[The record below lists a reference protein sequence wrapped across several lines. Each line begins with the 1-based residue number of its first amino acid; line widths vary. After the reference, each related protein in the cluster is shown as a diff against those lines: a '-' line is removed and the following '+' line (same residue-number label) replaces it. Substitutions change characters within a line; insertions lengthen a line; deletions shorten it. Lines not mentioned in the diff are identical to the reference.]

1 MSSKNR
7 KETGTNKR
15 TAGRSTGERARQG
28 RQRYAVFIAVAV
40 AMMFVVTAFTV
51 AEQNVDV
58 ADASEAEGLNYVLDG
73 TVMTITIANGGTMP
87 NYTTSTLSS
96 RPWNGVITTFTEVIM
111 PIGLTSVGSYAFYG
125 ATSMV
130 KITLTSSVTAIGVSA
145 FQDSGLV
152 SITIPRNVSSIG
164 DDAFKGC
171 TNLTAIGVNANN
183 PTYMSEDGVLFTKAT
198 ADRTLLVYPNKHH
211 GTFYL
216 ESDGVSSKE
225 YVIPYG
231 TIKIYKEAFRGNQY
245 LEFVVITEAVQQIQ
259 QYAFAETKLCA
270 VQFPRSVT
278 NMGVGAFMN
287 CTELMGVGFA
297 EVSTDPSNPYGL
309 SVIPAKCFAGCTK
322 LMSIITAR
330 NGGAISYTASG
341 DDASFPVTDWTK
353 WYEHNGY
360 RQGKTAYSA
369 LTGAP
374 TLDADSMIFDR
385 ITFTYKDGSASKS
398 EGGTAVGDRF
408 DFYIDTQTSFPGIS
422 ISRGYPG
429 GDRNNY
435 DESMT
440 TKVML
445 IQDGVTVCGVA
456 SSKSL
461 VDQLYLLEYYVIPDS
476 ATSQNYLYET
486 PNLVKLVYIPK
497 TCTLTY
503 SVNPWKT
510 TMRGLIISD
519 ENPYLEEV
527 DGVIQRTSDHR
538 AVNFF
543 PSTTTIVENGL
554 YNSGDGSAQ
563 NQGQYGLIQISPDA
577 ERILSRFQWF
587 VETLVRQSVAS
598 LEKDSGGTMNLQYLS
613 SWNQSRMKGT
623 IDYLLLDVNGTRS
636 SGYHA
641 FYPYNATE
649 STAATMTL
657 SAGVLYCRE
666 NPYGTNLVKTD
677 SVTGAKYA
685 LIPLTTAPDAEGERT
700 ATGMYTLLVMGSK
713 EMMGTGSDLTAL
725 TGATSS
731 ARPDWCTYIDN
742 GTVKHIV
749 IQNCFTTIGAYTF
762 ASSSYS
768 ANNTVGITLPSN
780 VTSVGAYAFQN
791 LHIQRIFLP
800 SGLTSLDLSCFDMCK
815 DLAYIHVS
823 DSNTAFTSVD
833 GILMTLEAETDE
845 GTGTTTYTNTGNAVC
860 IPASIGTEFTMPDEV
875 VTISS
880 GAAKNSKMK
889 SIDLNNTTAVQS
901 YAFYGSV
908 FTDLNT
914 GKVITIG
921 EYAFAGSSDLRSVQL
936 SRALT
941 TISANAFSDTDVEM
955 FSLESITGVYEE
967 ITIAPG
973 SIPTPTVGWY
983 ENGALKIDD
992 IAFKRGNFYTKGEV
1006 TEGFSKLGDNGLYYR
1021 QVESGDQNIL
1031 IIRHSDTTKDGTMP
1045 NFDTT
1050 SEGRSPFQTSTTS
1063 VILPATLRTV
1073 GNYAFYNLGNLSSIT
1088 IPTKVV
1094 SIGEGAFQGTALSSV
1109 TIPNSVTALGD
1120 GAFYG
1125 LSTLKSATIGS
1136 GIATISES
1144 AFASTGLTTMAIP
1157 STVTAI
1163 GESAFASTE
1172 SLTSVDL
1179 GTSLKTI
1186 GACAFS
1192 GSGLT
1197 GSISI
1202 PQSVT
1207 SIGEE
1212 AFKRS
1217 TSSSTGGITAL
1228 NIGGKVAT
1236 IGNRAFSG
1244 HGALATVM
1252 ILGSDTL
1259 DIGANAFSTYDSET
1273 PVSYTDILYKRNS
1286 EGAASV
1292 LGTGTARGFAYTAGE
1307 TGTCIQVGANIKA
1320 VYASPTLFI
1329 TGSGEF
1335 YESSS
1340 ESWAE
1345 GALDAWKGYVP
1356 TNMYLVGDLTVA
1368 SDIFDSTNA
1377 ANIISNLKEMTVTSS
1392 ATTFSQGLLSPYQ
1405 ITDLRIPAGLDCSIA
1420 FVSADSTVMM
1430 DTLKNLRLSGSG
1442 AANYTAENYTKTPW
1456 QLSAG
1461 FQKVILEEDVDSIG
1475 AYMFKGM
1482 DVSYLDLSN
1491 ITSIGSNAF
1500 NGSGFTSLNLKGGY
1514 LAATASTSVES
1525 VYLGDGAFDGN
1536 AIKTVEVTDASGTF
1550 TLNAGTDCSFV
1561 QSGRYLVIISDTIA
1575 YPVWYD
1581 DSGRWVTTFMDGGS
1595 YAVGSLEDV
1604 KENTYTASLTTT
1616 M

>member
-1 MSSKNR
+1 
-7 KETGTNKR
+7 
-15 TAGRSTGERARQG
+15 
-28 RQRYAVFIAVAV
+28 
-40 AMMFVVTAFTV
+40 MMFVVTAFTV

-87 NYTTSTLSS
+87 NYTTDTLSS

-111 PIGLTSVGSYAFYG
+111 PTGLTSVGSYAFYG
-125 ATSMV
+125 ATSME
-130 KITLTSSVTAIGVSA
+130 KITLTSSVTEIGVSA

-152 SITIPRNVSSIG
+152 SIAVPRNVSSIG

-171 TNLTAIGVNANN
+171 TDLTAIDVNANN

-360 RQGKTAYSA
+360 RQGKDAYSA

-385 ITFTYKDGSASKS
+385 NTFVYENGSTTKASL
-398 EGGTAVGDRF
+398 TIAGDRF
-408 DFYIDTQTSFPGIS
+408 AFYADSQTSFPGIS

-429 GDRNNY
+429 GSSTVY

-456 SSKSL
+456 KSRSL
-461 VDQLYLLEYYVIPDS
+461 VDQLYNLEYYVIPDS
-476 ATSQNYLYET
+476 AISQNYLHST
-486 PNLVKLVYIPK
+486 PNLIKMVYIPK
-497 TCTLTY
+497 SCTLTY

-510 TMRGLIISD
+510 TMRGLIISED
-519 ENPYLEEV
+519 NSYLETI
-527 DGVIQRTSDHR
+527 DGVIQLTANHY

-543 PSTTTIVENGL
+543 PSSTTIVENGL
-554 YNSGDGSAQ
+554 YNSGDGPAG
-563 NQGQYGLIQISPDA
+563 NIGQYGLLQISPDA
-577 ERILSRFQWF
+577 MLNSWRIHTDFFFDTF
-587 VETLVRQSVAS
+587 VNQSTVS
-598 LEKDSGGTMNLQYLS
+598 LEKQSDETANLEYLA
-613 SWNQSRMKGT
+613 SWEQSKMKNS
-623 IDYLLLDVNGTRS
+623 IDYLLLDLNGTRDS
-636 SGYHA
+636 SYHA

-649 STAATMTL
+649 STVATRTL
-657 SAGVLYCRE
+657 SAGILYCRE
-666 NPYGTNLVKTD
+666 NPSGTNLVKTD

-685 LIPLTTAPDAEGERT
+685 LIPLTTAPDSEGNRT
-700 ATGMYTLLVMGSK
+700 PTGMYTLLVMGSK
-713 EMMGTGSDLTAL
+713 EMMGTASDLTTLA
-725 TGATSS
+725 GATSS
-731 ARPDWCTYIDN
+731 LRPDWCTYIDN

-800 SGLTSLDLSCFDMCK
+800 SGLTTLDLSCFEMCK

-823 DSNTAFTSVD
+823 KSNTVFTSVD
-833 GILMTLEAETDE
+833 GVLMTLESETDE
-845 GTGTTTYTNTGNAVC
+845 ETGTTTYTNTGNAVI
-860 IPASIGTEFTMPDEV
+860 IPASMGTSIALPDEV
-875 VTISS
+875 VTIAS
-880 GAAKNSKMK
+880 GAGKYSRST
-889 SIDLNNTTAVQS
+889 SINLNNTTAIQS
-901 YAFYGSV
+901 YAFYGSAL
-908 FTDLNT
+908 TDLVTSN
-914 GKVITIG
+914 VITIG
-921 EYAFAGSSDLRSVQL
+921 GYAYAGSSDLKSVQL
-936 SRALT
+936 SKALM

-973 SIPTPTVGWY
+973 SISTPTVGWY

-1073 GNYAFYNLGNLSSIT
+1073 GNYAFYNLANLSSIT
-1088 IPTKVV
+1088 IPSKVV
-1094 SIGEGAFQGTALSSV
+1094 SIGEGAFQGTALKSV

-1120 GAFYG
+1120 GVFYG
-1125 LSTLKSATIGS
+1125 LSTLTSATIGS
-1136 GIATISES
+1136 GIDTISEN
-1144 AFASTGLTTMAIP
+1144 AFASTGLTTLTIP
-1157 STVTAI
+1157 STVTTI

-1179 GTSLKTI
+1179 GISLKTI
-1186 GACAFS
+1186 GTSAFS

-1207 SIGEE
+1207 SIGVE

-1236 IGNRAFSG
+1236 IGERAFSG
-1244 HGALATVM
+1244 HGALVTVM
-1252 ILGSDTL
+1252 ILGSGTL
-1259 DIGANAFSTYDSET
+1259 DIGANAFSTYDSAT
-1273 PVSYTDILYKRNS
+1273 PVSYTDIQYKRNS
-1286 EGAASV
+1286 EGDASV
-1292 LGTGTARGFAYTAGE
+1292 LGTGTARGYAYTAGE
-1307 TGTCIQVGANIKA
+1307 TGTCIQVGDNIKA

-1345 GALDAWKGYVP
+1345 GALDAWKGYTP
-1356 TNMYLVGDLTVA
+1356 TNMYLVGDLTVT

-1377 ANIISNLKEMTVTSS
+1377 ASIISNLKEMTVTSS

-1442 AANYTAENYTKTPW
+1442 AADYTSENYSMTPW
-1456 QLSAG
+1456 QLSTG

-1475 AYMFKGM
+1475 AYMFKGI

-1525 VYLGDGAFDGN
+1525 VSLGNGAFDGN

-1581 DSGRWVTTFMDGGS
+1581 DSGRWVTTFMDGGT
-1595 YAVGSLEDV
+1595 YTAGSFEDV
-1604 KENTYTASLTTT
+1604 TENTYSASITTT